1 MIAHL
6 VQTELS
12 SCQIECRESSP
23 SELEIDC
30 KLFRMR
36 IELTECHE
44 LTVSTHTIRVLGA
57 VPLVGAVDT
66 EVLAILRDHNLYSNA
81 RFSHRMVGP
90 AAMVQVVAHAL
101 AEHFVV
107 CLKGAIVAV
116 EEANLPVRSEGK
128 APVCSAVNFSVREEA
143 YRRTPDKR
151 NCSSDDGGM
160 KRKLA
165 RID

>member
-1 MIAHL
+1 MIAQL

-12 SCQIECRESSP
+12 RCQLECRALSP

-36 IELTECHE
+36 IELTECRE
-44 LTVSTHTIRVLGA
+44 LTASTHTIRVIGA

-90 AAMVQVVAHAL
+90 AAMVPVVAHAL

-107 CLKGAIVAV
+107 CLSEAVAAV
-116 EEANLPVRSEGK
+116 AGANLPVRKVAEC
-128 APVCSAVNFSVREEA
+128 PVNFLVREEA

-160 KRKLA
+160 KHKKLA
-165 RID
+165 RIV